1 LSRRPKIGKVIAA
14 KVQAGP
20 RGRAA
25 MGRKE
30 MTDRGVFGGASRREF
45 LTGLAAAGGAAML
58 PFHASLAQPAQPKHH
73 GVIDVHHH
81 FWAPEYLKAQVDW
94 ENAHHVPH
102 YPGMEQ
108 WTPEVSLAE
117 MDKAGVKTSMLSL
130 ASISQGMWGLDAAAA
145 TKVVHACDDYG
156 AKVMSDHPGRF
167 GLFAPLN
174 MIDVPS
180 SLKEIEYAYD
190 QVHADGIGLQSSYNG
205 VYLGDPTYNPIWE
218 ELNRRKAV
226 VFVHGPN
233 NACCSQIKDGP
244 GMFGS
249 IVEVTFD
256 VTRTCASLMT
266 SGGLQ
271 RYPNIK
277 WIIAYG
283 GGTLPF
289 VAGRINNFFKHAKNL
304 KEIAPN
310 GVTAELQKFN
320 VDTVN
325 VTNAASM
332 AALLKFLPSSH
343 VLYGT
348 DFLYFRNDQLDE
360 LERLGLSSKV
370 KERIFAENAKR
381 MIPRLAKA

>member
-1 LSRRPKIGKVIAA
+1 MTCETTPSGANRR
-14 KVQAGP
+14 Q
-20 RGRAA
+20 
-25 MGRKE
+25 
-30 MTDRGVFGGASRREF
+30 F
-45 LTGLAAAGGAAML
+45 LTGLAAAGTAAML
-58 PFHASLAQPAQPKHH
+58 PLGTGFAQTAQPKHH

-81 FWAPEYLKAQVDW
+81 FWAPDYLKAQVDW
-94 ENAHHVPH
+94 EDAHHVPH
-102 YPGMEQ
+102 YPGMQQ

-117 MDKAGVKTSMLSL
+117 MDKAGVRTSVLSL

-145 TKVVHACDDYG
+145 TKVIHACDDYG

-174 MIDVPS
+174 MIDVAT

-205 VYLGDPTYNPIWE
+205 VYLGDTMYDPIWE
-218 ELNRRKAV
+218 ELNRRNAV

-233 NACCSQIKDGP
+233 SACCSQIKDGP
-244 GMFGS
+244 GMFTS

-256 VTRTCASLMT
+256 VTRTCASLLT

-271 RYPNIK
+271 RYPKIQ

-289 VAGRINNFFKHAKNL
+289 VAGRINNFFKTAKNL

-348 DFLYFRNDQLDE
+348 DFLYFHNDQLDD
-360 LERLGLSSKV
+360 LDRRGLPA
-370 KERIFAENAKR
+370 KEKAAIFAGNAKR
-381 MIPRLAKA
+381 LLPRLAKA